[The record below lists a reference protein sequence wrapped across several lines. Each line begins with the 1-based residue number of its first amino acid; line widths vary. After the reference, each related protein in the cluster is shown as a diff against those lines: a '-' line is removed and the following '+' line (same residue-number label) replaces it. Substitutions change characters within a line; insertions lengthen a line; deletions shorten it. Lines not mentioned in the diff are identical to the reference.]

1 MNPRSS
7 LRGSIP
13 GRSATRSHHRTYGIY
28 VVVGL
33 FGYDWGREG
42 SEHVEYALKLAEW
55 SHKACYGQCKT
66 RGS

>member
-1 MNPRSS
+1 MNPNSS

-28 VVVGL
+28 VAVGL

-42 SEHVEYALKLAEW
+42 SEYMEYALNLEDC
-55 SHKACYGQCKT
+55 SHKGRC
-66 RGS
+66 R